1 MKRFPV
7 LLLAVVLCALS
18 LGAEPAWAGWSFPE
32 TISGTPARDPDVA
45 VNARGDAIV
54 AWHAAPPDVDP
65 NTPGFDPTAPRQPRA
80 ADAIETRYRPALGR
94 FEATARLA
102 TGVAGSTA
110 SSEPPGLT
118 APSVAI
124 AEDGTA
130 FVAWIVR
137 DPDRDTAGSIHV
149 ITRPPG
155 GSFGDEEVVPAPTGG
170 YLGGYGER
178 PALVADARGDLVLTW
193 EAYLDADARDNGKS
207 VLMAAHRSPGGR
219 FSAGRIVSDP
229 NKYIYRFSLDV
240 NAAGLAALTWVST
253 APDQNGTP
261 ATRIDVATGPAGG
274 ELGPPVRLGAALPQP
289 SIAYDAPR
297 ATVDPQG
304 DVGVTWASG
313 GPGAASLI
321 PGYGNVHAAI
331 RPAGTQDFHVVTPEP
346 DGSRFGA
353 ALALRSPEDFVLGY
367 REDAGSK
374 SLLKLAAGGLARGL
388 RSTSTLTIPH
398 SRYVPYSEA
407 QVTGGRMWFTWM
419 GFETEPMSV
428 TTDLRG
434 RFLEPQPGGGTRV
447 DFDALGRGL
456 GVSFSG
462 SGPEGSHIVVS
473 DLALDTPSI
482 GLAGIARKRERL
494 GAAVHRKSAALRV
507 VLRRRAMIQV
517 ELRAPGRR
525 GARIRLR
532 AFGASRSTSI
542 RLRDRHGHTLRP
554 GLYRASAVAVDVR
567 GKRSRLIKLP
577 LRVRR

>member
-1 MKRFPV
+1 M
-7 LLLAVVLCALS
+7 LCALS
-18 LGAEPAWAGWSFPE
+18 LGAEPAFAGWSFPE
-32 TISGTPARDPDVA
+32 TISGAPARDPDVA

-94 FEATARLA
+94 FEATARVA

-110 SSEPPGLT
+110 SPEPPGLT

-149 ITRPPG
+149 LTRPPG

-207 VLMAAHRSPGGR
+207 VLMTAHRSPGGR

-229 NKYIYRFSLDV
+229 NKYVYRFSLDV
-240 NAAGLAALTWVST
+240 NAAGLAALTWVAT
-253 APDQNGTP
+253 EPDQNGTP

-331 RPAGTQDFHVVTPEP
+331 RPAGTQDFHVVSPRSDE
-346 DGSRFGA
+346 SRFGA
-353 ALALRSPEDFVLGY
+353 ALALRSPESFVLGY
-367 REDAGSK
+367 REDTGSK
-374 SLLKLAAGGLARGL
+374 SHLKLALGGLSLGL
-388 RSTSTLTIPH
+388 RTVASLTLPPG
-398 SRYVPYSEA
+398 RFVPYSEA
-407 QVTGGRMWFTWM
+407 QVAGGRIWFTWLAD
-419 GFETEPMSV
+419 GIPPMSV
-428 TTDLRG
+428 TTDSHG
-434 RFLEPQPGGGTRV
+434 HFLEPQPGGGARV
-447 DFDALGRGL
+447 GFDALGRGL
-456 GVSFSG
+456 GVSFVG
-462 SGPEGSHIVVS
+462 SGPEGSHIEAS

-482 GLAGIARKRERL
+482 ALAGIARKRERR
-494 GAAVHRKSAALRV
+494 GTAVRRKNAALRV
-507 VLRRRAMIQV
+507 VLRRRASIRL
-517 ELRAPGRR
+517 ELRSPGRH

-542 RLRDRHGHTLRP
+542 RLRDRHGRALKP

-567 GKRSRLIKLP
+567 GKRSRLIRLP
-577 LRVRR
+577 LHVRR